1 MGDRRASLA
10 TQVKEMND
18 WIDALNLEQRPIG
31 DWEGDVE
38 IHSYYKK
45 PPDKLDATVT
55 GSQYDSE
62 QQSSVDDGLNL
73 QHIYEG
79 GEPFE
84 RLLDHPSWYG
94 HVTHYL
100 GKASPFVFELFINI
114 RGPGG
119 FIGVHVR
126 PYPILPND
134 TCRRQQRSGAVGR
147 VEGRAGRGSAAG
159 PHRAARAR
167 PGPRALAR
175 GRQPAVR

>member
-1 MGDRRASLA
+1 
-10 TQVKEMND
+10 MND

-62 QQSSVDDGLNL
+62 QQSSVDDGWNL

-119 FIGVHVR
+119 FIGVHVC
-126 PYPILPND
+126 PPPPLPVP
-134 TCRRQQRSGAVGR
+134 CRRRPTAIVGGAVGR

-167 PGPRALAR
+167 PGPRAFAG